1 MRAGRKAILQNL
13 FVINKYLLSIPS
25 GVLLVLHSHDLI
37 DFEGN
42 DNLTQAFNP
51 VYHIE
56 QSK

>member
-1 MRAGRKAILQNL
+1 MLQNL
-13 FVINKYLLSIPS
+13 FVINKYLLLVPS
-25 GVLLVLHSHDLI
+25 GTLLVLHSHDLI